1 MSRSRARRF
10 PTLTLAVLLLL
21 APVAASAEPAV
32 PLDVSRVVQLLLS
45 FLTGDGGSGL
55 DPSGLTGDNGP
66 GLDPSGLTGDAGPGL
81 DPSGASTGDNGSGLD
96 PSGRS

>member
-10 PTLTLAVLLLL
+10 PTLTLAALLLL

-32 PLDVSRVVQLLLS
+32 PLDVSRIVQLLLS

-55 DPSGLTGDNGP
+55 DPDGLAGDGGS
-66 GLDPSGLTGDAGPGL
+66 GLDPNGAGTSDAGPGL
-81 DPSGASTGDNGSGLD
+81 DPD
-96 PSGRS
+96 GRS

>member
-66 GLDPSGLTGDAGPGL
+66 GLDPSG
-81 DPSGASTGDNGSGLD
+81 ASTGDNGSGLD